1 MFIIQTTYF
10 HVLPTVLSFLLLNM
24 QLKYTYKYW
33 FEQPN
38 CLINS
43 AQLDQN
49 GQLRCQGSPLPIVAG
64 SAHSAGLGPA
74 LLEHPAVSIPLLP
87 ASTYRG
93 RDGWQITATNVAFL
107 SQFHQVIPDFIQFCS
122 GILLTARLLHRSMLL
137 TLGLPLY
144 INS

>member
-38 CLINS
+38 CPINS

-74 LLEHPAVSIPLLP
+74 LLEQQYPSHCSLP
-87 ASTYRG
+87 APTEAEMDDRSLPQTWPCSHNSTKLF
-93 RDGWQITATNVAFL
+93 QISFSFV
-107 SQFHQVIPDFIQFCS
+107 VEFC
-122 GILLTARLLHRSMLL
+122 
-137 TLGLPLY
+137 
-144 INS
+144 